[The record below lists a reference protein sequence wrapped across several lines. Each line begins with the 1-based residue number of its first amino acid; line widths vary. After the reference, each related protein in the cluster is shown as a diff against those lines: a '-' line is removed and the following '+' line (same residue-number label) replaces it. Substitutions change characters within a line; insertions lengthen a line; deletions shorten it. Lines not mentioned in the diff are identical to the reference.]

1 MLFSFQK
8 SEGESTPDVAG
19 AQRKRIVPGECQA
32 LPEKPSL
39 ALFFQRWRGLKMPS
53 GVMMPVINSGGVTS
67 KAGLRAVLPGL
78 ATRGQPRQH
87 RTQPGLRR
95 HATRVDHGHHHATGH
110 LQAPPSLE
118 KQGQAWLFR
127 QSLTFAGNDSLPLRT
142 GDIGCRFALGFLK

>member
-19 AQRKRIVPGECQA
+19 AQRKRIVPGESQA

-53 GVMMPVINSGGVTS
+53 GVIMPVINSGGVTS

-78 ATRGQPRQH
+78 ATR
-87 RTQPGLRR
+87 TDCLR
-95 HATRVDHGHHHATGH
+95 
-110 LQAPPSLE
+110 PPSVMPL
-118 KQGQAWLFR
+118 
-127 QSLTFAGNDSLPLRT
+127 SL
-142 GDIGCRFALGFLK
+142 IHI

>member
-78 ATRGQPRQH
+78 ATR
-87 RTQPGLRR
+87 TDCLR
-95 HATRVDHGHHHATGH
+95 
-110 LQAPPSLE
+110 PPS
-118 KQGQAWLFR
+118 GMPQAR
-127 QSLTFAGNDSLPLRT
+127 STSSSSRSSIGMSSPDSSSQSIVESGMAT
-142 GDIGCRFALGFLK
+142 